1 MSEAGRLQNHHD
13 RTVESIG
20 IRGARITCL
29 MAEPENTRQSCRD
42 GVCWSWMD
50 GDWSWRERRRE
61 RAGCGVCGLVGV
73 RDTTPEPHPAPTGTT
88 RRGLTSYS
96 AGLGEMQ
103 GGHRPR
109 PKRKRFDKTPTAWRG
124 VWGGCGPF
132 FGALYTYPPLR
143 PAPSSEAA
151 LSSSLRHS
159 NPGLRGLS
167 AHATRNGRGRRG
179 VALAVSCAVEDA
191 NNNKRACKRLLPG
204 LVTDRLWSR

>member
-1 MSEAGRLQNHHD
+1 
-13 RTVESIG
+13 
-20 IRGARITCL
+20 

-109 PKRKRFDKTPTAWRG
+109 PKRKRFDKTPTACGAACGG
-124 VWGGCGPF
+124 VADLFLEHSTHIRLSAQAPAQRQLYLAHSDTRTPACGGSLP
-132 FGALYTYPPLR
+132 TPLGTEEGGEVWLWLCR
-143 PAPSSEAA
+143 V
-151 LSSSLRHS
+151 RWKTQITT
-159 NPGLRGLS
+159 S
-167 AHATRNGRGRRG
+167 AHANACSLALSLTGFGRD
-179 VALAVSCAVEDA
+179 E
-191 NNNKRACKRLLPG
+191 P
-204 LVTDRLWSR
+204 